1 VKTVTKLAMIA
12 TLLAS
17 GITAASAQENRTRTP
32 YDPPSGNPGIMTA
45 PSDDGGYGTGGLS
58 DPSNYRGGF
67 GGSNLYAVPGSQY
80 EREIDNHGS

>member
-1 VKTVTKLAMIA
+1 VKMVTKIALIA

-17 GITAASAQENRTRTP
+17 GITAASAQQNRTRAP
-32 YDPPSGNPGIMTA
+32 YDPPNPGIMTA
-45 PSDDGGYGTGGLS
+45 PSDNGGYGTGGLS

-67 GGSNLYAVPGSQY
+67 SGSNLYAAPGSQY